1 MVHIISG
8 SFPCLL
14 QISLIRQEF
23 VHQPFKII
31 ITGYF
36 KTAFLLQQMLRL
48 AEFLVVRSEYHR
60 NTIYSRFQHIMNS
73 NSKATPNIRNLT
85 ISVNGGQQSVTVDN
99 QTIGLCHIFFR
110 SLGIADARTFSPY
123 LKSPSN
129 DCRSP
134 HEEQ

>member
-14 QISLIRQEF
+14 QASLIRQKF

-31 ITGYF
+31 IASHF

-48 AEFLVVRSEYHR
+48 AKFLVVRSEYHR
-60 NTIYSRFQHIMNS
+60 NTIYSRFQHMMNS
-73 NSKATPNIRNLT
+73 NSETTPNLRNLP

-110 SLGIADARTFSPY
+110 SLGIADARTFH
-123 LKSPSN
+123 LI
-129 DCRSP
+129 
-134 HEEQ
+134 

>member
-110 SLGIADARTFSPY
+110 RCTDVSPY